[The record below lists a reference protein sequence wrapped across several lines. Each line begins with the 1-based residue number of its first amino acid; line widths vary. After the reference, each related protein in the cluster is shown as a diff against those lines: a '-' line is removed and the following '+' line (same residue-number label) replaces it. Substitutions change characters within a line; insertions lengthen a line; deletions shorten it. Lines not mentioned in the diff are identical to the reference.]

1 MGFPQYDSLYM
12 TLPAGATAAAYLRVK
27 LDSAGLVQIAA
38 ATEVSIGYL
47 METGMTSGQNCVV
60 RLHGLPL
67 NAVALTAI
75 VVGSKCFAQAGGK
88 VDDVDSA
95 PGTTYMVGTA
105 LTAASANNDIV
116 TILRPDYIS

>member
-1 MGFPQYDSLYM
+1 MGVPQFDSMYL
-12 TLPAGATAAAYLRVK
+12 TLPAGATAAAYTRVK
-27 LDSAGLVQIAA
+27 LDSSGLVQVAA

-47 METGMTSGQNCVV
+47 TDNGMTSGQNCVV
-60 RLHGLPL
+60 RLHGIPF
-67 NAVALTAI
+67 NAVALTPI

-105 LTAASANNDIV
+105 LTAASANNDVV